1 MSVSVRPLWK
11 QSALCANNNHRANTT
26 QSNSESVS
34 VEIYRTPRG
43 TNNFGSPNMRMDR
56 SPGSGAEA
64 GAEMWHSQETAHDR
78 PHTDS
83 NSVLAWESVNA
94 TLTFPTR
101 LNSTHLNSTQLNA
114 VVPWDS
120 SRLPPLVG
128 GGCQVGAK
136 SDFLHQLTSTSFLC
150 FAVYTTHKEKCRRHG
165 ISRIRVFHHHRYDV
179 GTRIQM
185 RESIVR

>member
-1 MSVSVRPLWK
+1 MVERPKAGGSSVSVSVRPLWK
-11 QSALCANNNHRANTT
+11 QSALCANTNHRANTT

-83 NSVLAWESVNA
+83 NSVLAWESVNP
-94 TLTFPTR
+94 TLTFPTQ
-101 LNSTHLNSTQLNA
+101 LNSTQLNSTQRSGA
-114 VVPWDS
+114 VGF
-120 SRLPPLVG
+120 LPPP
-128 GGCQVGAK
+128 AF
-136 SDFLHQLTSTSFLC
+136 S
-150 FAVYTTHKEKCRRHG
+150 RRRM
-165 ISRIRVFHHHRYDV
+165 SSWSQIRFSSPAYKH
-179 GTRIQM
+179 
-185 RESIVR
+185 